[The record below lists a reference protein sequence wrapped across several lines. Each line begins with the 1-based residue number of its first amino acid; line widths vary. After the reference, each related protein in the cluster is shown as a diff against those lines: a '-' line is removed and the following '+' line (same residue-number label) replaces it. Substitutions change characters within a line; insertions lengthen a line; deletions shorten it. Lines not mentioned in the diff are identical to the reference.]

1 MIGMMIVPRFFVDN
15 PIEDFFEIAGEDA
28 NHIMKSLR
36 MKRDEMLILSHNE
49 VDYHCKITNFSKNSV
64 QVQLV
69 SAQKCEAEPRLKVTL
84 FQGIPKGDKMDLIVQ
99 KAVEVGVN
107 AIVPV
112 FTGRCVSRPDE
123 KSLQKKVQRWQK
135 IALEAAK
142 QSGRGCVPRIFS
154 ALNLKDAVSFAKNSD
169 EIILFYENDGESLS
183 EAMKPNLNSVSVFVG
198 PEGGFEAS
206 EVAEVKNS
214 GGKVCSL
221 GKRIL
226 RTETAAI
233 VSVALAIY
241 ESERPK

>member
-1 MIGMMIVPRFFVDN
+1 MIGMMIVPRFFVDKPVEN
-15 PIEDFFEIAGEDA
+15 FFEITGEDA
-28 NHIMKSLR
+28 SHIAKSLR
-36 MKRDEMLILSHNE
+36 MKCDEMLILCHNG
-49 VDYHCKITNFSKNSV
+49 VDYHCKITSLGKNSV
-64 QVQLV
+64 QVKLV
-69 SAQKCEAEPRLKVTL
+69 SAQKCESEPRLKVTL

-112 FTGRCVSRPDE
+112 FTSRCVSRPDE
-123 KSLQKKVQRWQK
+123 KSLQKKAQRWQK
-135 IALEAAK
+135 IVLEAAK
-142 QSGRGCVPRIFS
+142 QSGRGCVPKIFS
-154 ALNLKDAVSFAKNSD
+154 ALNFKDAVSFAKNSD
-169 EIILFYENDGESLS
+169 EIILFYENDGESLPA
-183 EAMKPNLNSVSVFVG
+183 AMKRNVNSVSIFVG

-214 GGKVCSL
+214 GGKICSL

-241 ESERPK
+241 ESERQI